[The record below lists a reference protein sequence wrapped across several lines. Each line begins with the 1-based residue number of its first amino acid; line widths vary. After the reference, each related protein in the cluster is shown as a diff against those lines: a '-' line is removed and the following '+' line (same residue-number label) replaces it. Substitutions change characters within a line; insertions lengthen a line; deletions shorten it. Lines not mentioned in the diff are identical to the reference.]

1 VSTPLPQCDAF
12 YYIYNQ
18 QGDLAPGVLVT
29 LKEVIDAS
37 GSSILLSPLTTLTD
51 PAGSFHFTLP
61 EDAQVNIAARAT
73 GLWNCPEGRWF
84 KVPPGPSGELIP
96 DFTLPPSTIVEP
108 PLIYLDGV
116 LSIPKATA
124 TQDGY
129 LSAAD
134 YVAFLAGA
142 TSDMGVVSFNTR
154 TGEVMLLSND
164 VIFALGY
171 VPINKD
177 GDSMNGPLVLP
188 GNPTAASQA
197 ATKAYVDAHALGTIP
212 GVAGTYPNPSSI
224 TVNAQG
230 QVIAITR
237 GTPDTTPP
245 VISAISVASITATGA
260 TITWTTDEPADS
272 QVEYGPTTAYG
283 ASSTLD
289 PSPVTTHSVTITGL
303 TASALYHFRVKSRD
317 TASNLATSGDFTFT
331 TTAVADTTPPV
342 IGAVASSGLTAAGA
356 TITWTTDEASDSQ
369 VEYGP
374 TTGYG
379 SSSSINPPLLTSHSV
394 PITGLTA
401 GTLYH
406 YRVKSRDAAS
416 NLATSGDFTFTTAA
430 APDVTP
436 PVISAVAAGAL
447 SATGATITWTT
458 NEAADSQ
465 VEYSTDTSYSSST
478 GITDTSPRVTSHSV
492 PLAGLTA
499 GTLYHYRVKSSDAA
513 GNPATPITGTFTT
526 TAAANTLL
534 TGLTAMWEMEEP
546 GSTDTRVDS
555 FGTHDLAATVVSS
568 GPGKVGLAAHWPT
581 ATGDRLT
588 ATNAPDLQTG
598 PVDYTWAIWVKLDD
612 ISADRDFV
620 SKAGGFGGSQD
631 EYIIGFQKATTT
643 PAVAPARFR
652 FTVQG
657 SSVYASAYSSVAPVA
672 GQWYFIVCW
681 HDQTAGEIFI
691 QVDGGTPDSY
701 LPTPPLVAG
710 ANDLYF
716 GCYGNGQANYLMGW
730 IDEAALWKGRI
741 VGDADKAAMF
751 NFGDG
756 LPFSSWT

>member
-29 LKEVIDAS
+29 LKEVIDAG

-177 GDSMNGPLVLP
+177 GDAMNGPLVLP
-188 GNPTAASQA
+188 GNPTAAAQA

-212 GVAGTYPNPSSI
+212 GVAGTYPNPTSI

-237 GTPDTTPP
+237 GTPDTLPP
-245 VISAISVASITATGA
+245 VISAVTVTSITATSA
-260 TITWTTDEPADS
+260 TITWTTNEPADS
-272 QVEYGPTTAYG
+272 QIEYGPTSSYG
-283 ASSTLD
+283 TSSTLD

-303 TASALYHFRVKSRD
+303 TAITLYHYRVKSRD

-331 TTAVADTTPPV
+331 TTAAPDTTSPV
-342 IGAVASSGLTAAGA
+342 ISAVASSGLTATGA
-356 TITWTTDEASDSQ
+356 TITWTTDEPGDSQ

-374 TTGYG
+374 TTAYG
-379 SSSSINPPLLTSHSV
+379 ASSTINPSLLTSHSV

-401 GTLYH
+401 STLYH

-430 APDVTP
+430 PPDITP
-436 PVISAVAAGAL
+436 PVISAVTAGAL

-458 NEAADSQ
+458 DEAADSQ
-465 VEYSTDTSYSSST
+465 VDYSADPDTSYGTST
-478 GITDTSPRVTSHSV
+478 PVSDAVPPGTMSHNV
-492 PLAGLTA
+492 VLTGLTG
-499 GTLYHYRVKSSDAA
+499 GTLYHYRVKSKDAA
-513 GNPATPITGTFTT
+513 GNPAIPVIGTFTT
-526 TAAANTLL
+526 TVDLL
-534 TGLTAMWEMEEP
+534 TGLISMWQLGEP
-546 GSTDTRVDS
+546 GTANRIDS
-555 FGTHDLAATVVSS
+555 VGSNDLLVASAVTSVAGKSGLGNATHFPGIAGTSNLQIPSNPS
-568 GPGKVGLAAHWPT
+568 
-581 ATGDRLT
+581 
-588 ATNAPDLQTG
+588 LQTG
-598 PVDYTWAIWVKLDD
+598 DIDYTVAFWVKLDD
-612 ISADRDFV
+612 KASDRDFLGK
-620 SKAGGFGGSQD
+620 SGGFMLD
-631 EYIIGFQKATTT
+631 EYIIGYESASD
-643 PAVAPARFR
+643 RFR
-652 FTVQG
+652 FTICGG
-657 SSVYASAYSSVAPVA
+657 SPIVYTTLLSTSAGSPST
-672 GQWYFIVCW
+672 GTWYLIVCW
-681 HDQTAGEIFI
+681 HDMATGKIYL
-691 QVDGGTPDSY
+691 QVNN
-701 LPTPPLVAG
+701 G
-710 ANDLYF
+710 A
-716 GCYGNGQANYLMGW
+716 
-730 IDEAALWKGRI
+730 IDEALRTEPMFSGAAPFSVGMYNNAGADINLLIGTMDEIAFWKNRA
-741 VGDADKAAMF
+741 VTAAVRNSMW
-751 NFGDG
+751 NGGAG